1 MKTYGHILLVEDN
14 EDDILMTERAL
25 KKARLLNELVVARD
39 GEEALDYLF
48 GTGRHADRDTSD
60 QPQIILLDLNMPKVG
75 GLEVLRR
82 IRDDERTKL
91 LPVVVL
97 TTSDDDRDR
106 VESYRLSCNSY
117 VQKPV
122 EFDQFSKAVA
132 ELGFYWLLL
141 NQTAPKT
148 KPQLSTK

>member
-1 MKTYGHILLVEDN
+1 MTTYGHILLVEDN
-14 EDDILMTERAL
+14 EDDILMTRRAL
-25 KKARLLNELVVARD
+25 QKAHILNELVVTRD
-39 GEEALDYLF
+39 GEHALEYLF
-48 GTGRHADRDTSD
+48 GTGRYADRDAGN
-60 QPQIILLDLNMPKVG
+60 QPQIILLDLNMPKVS

-82 IRDDERTKL
+82 IREDERTKL

-106 VESYRLSCNSY
+106 VESYRLCCNSY

-132 ELGFYWLLL
+132 ELGLYWLLL
-141 NQTAPKT
+141 NQAAPKT
-148 KPQLSTK
+148 EYQLSGM